1 MHLEAQRFS
10 EQVNDCRARAE
21 QLVSGLTA
29 QQLVQ
34 RPEASR
40 WSIAE
45 CLAHLNITGNVV
57 QKLSSAAVAKARPS
71 VTGSKSFPLGP
82 RGRLLIWIA
91 EPPPKF
97 RIPAPKGIVPP
108 VEFPDPTAL
117 LPEFMKVQDG
127 WEKLMKAGEKVD
139 LSKIKVGSLLS
150 AFRCRL
156 SGGLLWMTAHQ
167 RRHLAQAENVKRE
180 IMKQTSVAKA

>member
-10 EQVNDCRARAE
+10 KEVNDCRRRAE

-29 QQLVQ
+29 QQLTQ
-34 RPEASR
+34 RPEPSR

-57 QKLSSAAVAKARPS
+57 QKLSSAAVARAHAGVRKGKA
-71 VTGSKSFPLGP
+71 FPIGP
-82 RGRLLIWIA
+82 RARLLIWIA

-117 LPEFMKVQDG
+117 LAEFMTVQG
-127 WEKLMKAGEKVD
+127 CWEKLMKAGERVD
-139 LSKIKVGSLLS
+139 LSKIKVGSLFS
-150 AFRCRL
+150 PFRCRL
-156 SGGLLWMTAHQ
+156 SGGLLWMMAHQ

-180 IMKQTSVAKA
+180 ITKQTSVAKA